1 MVRMGQGQRFL
12 RGARRPGF
20 FALLLGVF
28 ALGLNYHW
36 ASSEG
41 HVEMKT
47 LMIGIACLPIGLA
60 MIVCPGSV
68 DLPLITAEP
77 PPLGELMGGLTPFE
91 KFVWLAALVL
101 GLGAGFYVLFAL

>member
-1 MVRMGQGQRFL
+1 MRGGSWSLAPKQPSWLSVVRMGQRFL

-47 LMIGIACLPIGLA
+47 LMIGVACLPIGLA

-68 DLPLITAEP
+68 DLPLITAP
-77 PPLGELMGGLTPFE
+77 FAIVDCPMG
-91 KFVWLAALVL
+91 
-101 GLGAGFYVLFAL
+101 